1 MSDWY
6 VYLLV
11 AILVIASLALCIKLC
26 FGKSEPEVS
35 IPNPGDLKATRV
47 DPFNSYA
54 YLTTSGREV
63 FFPRATH
70 ERAVYEITIEGVL
83 CNDRGDFSDLRY
95 STDSSGNFRD
105 CVNWLIVNGYSFTNT
120 THEFVTSDRYHHHYK
135 FRIDNSSERLTLALS
150 RNTRWQGYFKAH
162 VTILPIGT
170 PGIAETHNA
179 RSARLKEK
187 MEEES
192 VSSKFAAQIQ
202 ALCVRSRAF
211 RNWSDPE
218 YRKNFAEVHSDELI
232 RNQAEIREEAIT
244 FMSQDRIVRYLRRHH
259 PDVVDRYLG
268 RLEALLL
275 AERIALDK
283 RLVGSAPLAAPPPK
297 RKLTAEQVRSLKV
310 HRQQVAIGDKVALK
324 LDKIEARLNI
334 RERLEQMP
342 LEQDERE
349 LLEEELISEIE
360 DEGAESENGKVI

>member
-1 MSDWY
+1 MSDFEIF
-6 VYLLV
+6 VLMV
-11 AILVIASLALCIKLC
+11 IFVIASIALCIKLC
-26 FGKSEPEVS
+26 FGKREPEKS

-47 DPFNSYA
+47 DAFNSYA

-63 FFPRATH
+63 FFPPAPL
-70 ERAVYEITIEGVL
+70 ERVVYEITIEGVL
-83 CNDRGDFSDLRY
+83 CNDRGEFSDLRY

-105 CVNWLIVNGYSFTNT
+105 GANWLIINGYSFTNT
-120 THEFVTSDRYHHHYK
+120 THEFVASDRYRHQYK
-135 FRIDNSSERLTLALS
+135 FRIDNYSERLTLALS
-150 RNTRWQGYFKAH
+150 RRPSWKGYFKAH
-162 VTILPIGT
+162 VTVLPMGT
-170 PGIAETHNA
+170 PGIAETREA
-179 RSARLKEK
+179 RSARWKEK
-187 MEEES
+187 MEAEA

-202 ALCVRSRAF
+202 TLCVRSQAF

-283 RLVGSAPLAAPPPK
+283 RLVGSAPPAAPPPK

-334 RERLEQMP
+334 RERLENMP

-360 DEGAESENGKVI
+360 DEGAESDNGKVI